1 VLARDGVLRV
11 ESLQAQPKESF
22 ERSGFAA
29 ELAAA
34 RGA

>member
-1 VLARDGVLRV
+1 V
-11 ESLQAQPKESF
+11 ESLQAQPREAF

-34 RGA
+34 APE